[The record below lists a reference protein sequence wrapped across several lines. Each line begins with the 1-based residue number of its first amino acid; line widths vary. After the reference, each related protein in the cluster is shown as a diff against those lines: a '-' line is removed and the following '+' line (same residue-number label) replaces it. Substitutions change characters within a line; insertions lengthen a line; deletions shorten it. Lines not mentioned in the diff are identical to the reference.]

1 MKNKKELGGLFVL
14 LTSAFCL
21 PNLTSCSYGVD
32 DLTGYVANIENAS
45 SIGIGSINTSNT
57 NVKKQKNI
65 IRKENNQDN
74 EYLLTATENENGEI
88 NYEEL
93 IFTKFE
99 SGFEE
104 INGEENYIAKREED
118 INTKIN
124 SIQHG
129 VVNIKSKSGFEYRLL
144 DKNGNSLTDW
154 KAGENGNTKFYDITE
169 DKENI
174 KIESRSEKGKISFFV
189 NEGFKYTIS
198 LNDKII
204 IENMEDNDNND
215 VNKKQ
220 GVITLDNLEGDK
232 TYLVKY
238 HGKGK
243 KKTLT
248 QDQMKSK
255 IIRVYVSGGF
265 TFVTFIPKNNEIE
278 KRIYNKLSKRE
289 FFGNSNVFIGGKYYL
304 EEYHMRSFVI
314 DNESGHVYS
323 LDNININCT
332 RDGMVLA
339 SFEEKPTYLYDL
351 SVNQK
356 DELVFLPLIANENIF
371 CGNDFFED
379 KYGRKYVCAD
389 ISEAEIFDEEK
400 NMLVYK
406 GYTSEIP
413 LYCKNSDNEIIKV
426 ERAQQYYKGY
436 IYKFYVLDEEGQK
449 RELNEND
456 NFYIYFCD
464 YKKIKV
470 ENGWIKEVGYL
481 NGYNIYVGGNC
492 RDFKFYNLDLT
503 ESYDLGERLVTNEEN
518 IYLLDNEIVDKLNI
532 DFLNENNLLYFK
544 DNDLYCLEDIWNFM
558 SCKTDKKEYKILGNC
573 RVDFDENYN
582 FRLTQTGIN
591 GDKYYNLV
599 KTKENGK
606 IKYEVVEAGSYIAT
620 AEEIILQ
627 QLN

>member
-1 MKNKKELGGLFVL
+1 MKNKKVLGGLFVL

-57 NVKKQKNI
+57 NVKKQKNVV
-65 IRKENNQDN
+65 RKENNQDN

-129 VVNIKSKSGFEYRLL
+129 VVNIKSKNGFEYRLV
-144 DKNGNSLTDW
+144 DK
-154 KAGENGNTKFYDITE
+154 
-169 DKENI
+169 
-174 KIESRSEKGKISFFV
+174 
-189 NEGFKYTIS
+189 
-198 LNDKII
+198 
-204 IENMEDNDNND
+204 ND

-265 TFVTFIPKNNEIE
+265 TFVTFIPKNNENEIE
-278 KRIYNKLSKRE
+278 KRIYNDFHKRV
-289 FFGNSNVFIGGKYYL
+289 FFGNSNINIGGKYYL

-332 RDGMVLA
+332 RDGMVWA

-356 DELVFLPLIANENIF
+356 DELVFLPLIEKENI
-371 CGNDFFED
+371 CRSEFFED

-389 ISEAEIFDEEK
+389 ILKTEIFDEEK

-406 GYTSEIP
+406 QDYSLNMP
-413 LYCKNSDNEIIKV
+413 LYCQNSNNEAIKV
-426 ERAQQYYKGY
+426 ERTQQDYLF
-436 IYKFYVLDEEGQK
+436 KFYVLDEEGQK
-449 RELNEND
+449 RELNKND
-456 NFYIYFCD
+456 NFYIYFYN
-464 YKKIKV
+464 YKKIHV

-481 NGYNIYVGGNC
+481 DKYLNGSYSFGHGNY

-503 ESYDLGERLVTNEEN
+503 ESYNLGDRLVTNEEDMDFF
-518 IYLLDNEIVDKLNI
+518 YDEIKDKLNI
-532 DFLNENNLLYFK
+532 DFFNENNFLYFK

-558 SCKTDKKEYKILGNC
+558 SGKTTKKEYKILGNC
-573 RVDFDENYN
+573 RVDIDENKN
-582 FRLTQTGIN
+582 FRLTQPGIN

-606 IKYEVVEAGSYIAT
+606 VKYEVVEAGSYIAT

-627 QLN
+627 PLN

>member
-1 MKNKKELGGLFVL
+1 MKNKKVLGGLFVL

-57 NVKKQKNI
+57 NVKKQKNVV
-65 IRKENNQDN
+65 RKENNQDN

-129 VVNIKSKSGFEYRLL
+129 VVNIKSKNGFEYRLI

-154 KAGENGNTKFYDITE
+154 KTGEKGNTKFYDITE

-174 KIESRSEKGKISFFV
+174 TIESRSEKGKISFFV

-265 TFVTFIPKNNEIE
+265 TFITLI
-278 KRIYNKLSKRE
+278 SKDSKDQE
-289 FFGNSNVFIGGKYYL
+289 VPYDLTGDSNFFIGKN
-304 EEYHMRSFVI
+304 SFQFPNISYVI
-314 DNESGHVYS
+314 DNESGHIYS
-323 LDNININCT
+323 LDNIYIKCT
-332 RDGMVLA
+332 RDGMVKA
-339 SFEEKPTYLYDL
+339 AYEEKLSYLLYDL
-351 SVNQK
+351 SVNEK
-356 DELVFLPLIANENIF
+356 NELVFLPLIAKEGI

-379 KYGRKYVCAD
+379 KYGRKYVSAD
-389 ISEAEIFDEEK
+389 ILETEIFDEEK

-406 GYTSEIP
+406 QDDLSNIP
-413 LYCKNSDNEIIKV
+413 FYCQNSNNETVKI
-426 ERAQQYYKGY
+426 ERDK
-436 IYKFYVLDEEGQK
+436 INNKIFKFYVLDENGLK

-456 NFYIYFCD
+456 NFYIYIND

-470 ENGWIKEVGYL
+470 ENGWIKEIGYSKSYSKFGDYS
-481 NGYNIYVGGNC
+481 NNIME
-492 RDFKFYNLDLT
+492 FKLSNLDLT
-503 ESYDLGERLVTNEEN
+503 ESYNLGDKLLRNGEN
-518 IYLLDNEIVDKLNI
+518 ANLLDGYFIKQINI
-532 DFLNENNLLYFK
+532 DFFNENNILYFK
-544 DNDLYCLEDIWNFM
+544 DNDFYCLEDIWNFM
-558 SCKTDKKEYKILGNC
+558 SGKTDKKEYKILGNC
-573 RVDFDENYN
+573 RVDYDMNNNF
-582 FRLTQTGIN
+582 FRLMKTGIN
-591 GDKYYNLV
+591 GDIYYNLV

-606 IKYEVVEAGSYIAT
+606 VKYEVVEAGSYIAT

-627 QLN
+627 PLN

>member
-1 MKNKKELGGLFVL
+1 MKNKKVLGGLFVL

-45 SIGIGSINTSNT
+45 SIGIGSIHSSNT
-57 NVKKQKNI
+57 NVKKQKNV
-65 IRKENNQDN
+65 IRKENNKDN

-129 VVNIKSKSGFEYRLL
+129 VVNIKSKNGFEYRLI

-154 KAGENGNTKFYDITE
+154 KTGENGNTKFYDITE

-248 QDQMKSK
+248 QDQMKYK
-255 IIRVYVSGGF
+255 ISRVYVSGGF
-265 TFVTFIPKNNEIE
+265 TFITLISKDSKGQDVPYELTGDSNFLIGKNYFECPNIS
-278 KRIYNKLSKRE
+278 Y
-289 FFGNSNVFIGGKYYL
+289 
-304 EEYHMRSFVI
+304 VI
-314 DNESGHVYS
+314 DNESGHIYS
-323 LDNININCT
+323 LDNIYIECT
-332 RDGMVLA
+332 RDGMVKA
-339 SFEEKPTYLYDL
+339 ACDEKLSYLLYDL
-351 SVNQK
+351 SVNEK
-356 DELVFLPLIANENIF
+356 NELVFLPLIAKEGI

-379 KYGRKYVCAD
+379 KYGRKYVSAD
-389 ISEAEIFDEEK
+389 ILETETFDEEK
-400 NMLVYK
+400 NMFVYK
-406 GYTSEIP
+406 QDHSLLTIP
-413 LYCKNSDNEIIKV
+413 FYCQNSNNETVKI
-426 ERAQQYYKGY
+426 ERDKINND
-436 IYKFYVLDEEGQK
+436 IYKFYVLDENGLK

-456 NFYIYFCD
+456 NFYIYIND

-470 ENGWIKEVGYL
+470 ENGWIKEIGYSRL
-481 NGYNIYVGGNC
+481 YSKFGAYSNNI
-492 RDFKFYNLDLT
+492 REFKLSNLDLT
-503 ESYDLGERLVTNEEN
+503 KSYNLEDSLVANEEN
-518 IYLLDNEIVDKLNI
+518 IYLLDSEFIGRLNI
-532 DFLNENNLLYFK
+532 NFFNENNILYFK

-558 SCKTDKKEYKILGNC
+558 SGKTDKKEYKILDNC
-573 RVDFDENYN
+573 RVDYDMNNNF
-582 FRLTQTGIN
+582 FRLMKTGIN

-606 IKYEVVEAGSYIAT
+606 VKYEVVEAGSYIAT

-627 QLN
+627 PLN

>member
-1 MKNKKELGGLFVL
+1 MKNKKVLGGLFVL

-21 PNLTSCSYGVD
+21 PNLTSCSNQLNSSIGNDVNELD

-57 NVKKQKNI
+57 NVKKQKNV
-65 IRKENNQDN
+65 IRKENNQNN

-248 QDQMKSK
+248 QDQMNYRIS
-255 IIRVYVSGGF
+255 RVYVSGGF
-265 TFVTFIPKNNEIE
+265 TFVTFMPKNNSELE
-278 KRIYNKLSKRE
+278 EQLNKIDER
-289 FFGNSNVFIGGKYYL
+289 FIGRNCYNIGGEGKYEKETKSY
-304 EEYHMRSFVI
+304 VI
-314 DNESGHVYS
+314 DNESGHIYS
-323 LDNININCT
+323 LDDISVLYT
-332 RDGMVLA
+332 RDGMVLVA
-339 SFEEKPTYLYDL
+339 DEDNTKGLLYEL
-351 SVNQK
+351 SVNENN
-356 DELVFLPLIANENIF
+356 ELVFTCLIKNAKLQIDNFFKDRYGIKYVKANASTELYDEDNNMHIYCSSNGENIYF
-371 CGNDFFED
+371 
-379 KYGRKYVCAD
+379 
-389 ISEAEIFDEEK
+389 
-400 NMLVYK
+400 
-406 GYTSEIP
+406 
-413 LYCKNSDNEIIKV
+413 KNSNNETVKAKRNQFGSYYCSNIIESDGQ
-426 ERAQQYYKGY
+426 ERN
-436 IYKFYVLDEEGQK
+436 
-449 RELNEND
+449 LNKND
-456 NFYIYFCD
+456 SFYIVGMEGE
-464 YKKIKV
+464 KIMQV
-470 ENGWIKEVGYL
+470 ENGWIKDKGFSEDIFQRTRTFGAPTYYKIDVSKEYNTGNLNIESCYSGYL
-481 NGYNIYVGGNC
+481 ESCFIDLNPIEDNNC
-492 RDFKFYNLDLT
+492 IFWNSNDY
-503 ESYDLGERLVTNEEN
+503 YC
-518 IYLLDNEIVDKLNI
+518 LDNIWDSMRGLT
-532 DFLNENNLLYFK
+532 
-544 DNDLYCLEDIWNFM
+544 DIQ
-558 SCKTDKKEYKILGNC
+558 EYKIISNC
-573 RVDFDENYN
+573 RETLDEYGN
-582 FRLTQTGIN
+582 FRLAQAGIN
-591 GDKYYNLV
+591 GDRYFKIV
-599 KTKENGK
+599 KTKEYGK
-606 IKYEVVEAGSYIAT
+606 VKFEAVEASSYVGT
-620 AEEIILQ
+620 SKEIILQ
-627 QLN
+627 PLN

>member
-1 MKNKKELGGLFVL
+1 MKHKKVLGGLFVL

-21 PNLTSCSYGVD
+21 PNLTSCSYEVD
-32 DLTGYVANIENAS
+32 DLAGYVANIENAS

-57 NVKKQKNI
+57 NVKKQKNVV
-65 IRKENNQDN
+65 RKENNQDN

-129 VVNIKSKSGFEYRLL
+129 VVNIKSKNGFEYRLI

-154 KAGENGNTKFYDITE
+154 KTGEKGNTKFYNITE

-174 KIESRSEKGKISFFV
+174 KIESRSEKGKISFFA

-204 IENMEDNDNND
+204 IENMGDNDNND

-278 KRIYNKLSKRE
+278 KRIYNDLFKRA
-289 FFGNSNVFIGGKYYL
+289 FGNSNVDIGGKYYL

-323 LDNININCT
+323 LDNINIYCT

-356 DELVFLPLIANENIF
+356 DELVFLPLIAKENI
-371 CGNDFFED
+371 CGNEFFED
-379 KYGRKYVCAD
+379 KYGRKYVGAN
-389 ISEAEIFDEEK
+389 ILETEIFVEEK

-406 GYTSEIP
+406 QQPYSSNIH
-413 LYCKNSDNEIIKV
+413 LYCQNSNNEAIKV
-426 ERAQQYYKGY
+426 EKNQQNYFF
-436 IYKFYVLDEEGQK
+436 KFYVLDEEGQK

-456 NFYIYFCD
+456 NFYIYFFDKKILFD
-464 YKKIKV
+464 YKKIHV
-470 ENGWIKEVGYL
+470 ENGWIKEVGYY
-481 NGYNIYVGGNC
+481 GDY

-503 ESYDLGERLVTNEEN
+503 ESYNLGDRLVTYEKN
-518 IYLLDNEIVDKLNI
+518 INFLDDYIIVKLNI
-532 DFLNENNLLYFK
+532 DFFNENNFLYFK
-544 DNDLYCLEDIWNFM
+544 DNDLYFLEDIWNFM
-558 SCKTDKKEYKILGNC
+558 SGKTDKKEYKILGNC
-573 RVDFDENYN
+573 RVDVDVNDN
-582 FRLTQTGIN
+582 IRLTQTGIN

-606 IKYEVVEAGSYIAT
+606 VKYEVVEAGSYIAT

-627 QLN
+627 PLN

>member
-1 MKNKKELGGLFVL
+1 MKNKKVLGGLFVL

-57 NVKKQKNI
+57 NVKKQKNV

-88 NYEEL
+88 SYEEL

-129 VVNIKSKSGFEYRLL
+129 VVNIKSKSGFEYRLI
-144 DKNGNSLTDW
+144 DINGNSLTDW
-154 KAGENGNTKFYDITE
+154 KTGENGNTKFYDITE

-238 HGKGK
+238 YGKGK

-255 IIRVYVSGGF
+255 IGRVYVSGGF
-265 TFVTFIPKNNEIE
+265 TFITFIPKNKDKEMFN
-278 KRIYNKLSKRE
+278 
-289 FFGNSNVFIGGKYYL
+289 FGHNRKINIDIGGKYYL
-304 EEYHMRSFVI
+304 EEYKIRSFVI
-314 DNESGHVYS
+314 DNESGHIYS
-323 LDNININCT
+323 LDNIEIRKT
-332 RDGMVLA
+332 RDGMVVA
-339 SFEEKPTYLYDL
+339 SQDNSSETLLYDL
-351 SVNQK
+351 SVNDK
-356 DELVFLPLIANENIF
+356 NELVFSPLITKDGL
-371 CGNDFFED
+371 CQDLFFKD
-379 KYGRKYVCAD
+379 KYGRKYACVG
-389 ISEAEIFDEEK
+389 IPNTNIFDKE
-400 NMLVYK
+400 NNILIF
-406 GYTSEIP
+406 GYEGP
-413 LYCKNSDNEIIKV
+413 NYYKNSNGEAVIIGKNINGFL
-426 ERAQQYYKGY
+426 E
-436 IYKFYVLDEEGQK
+436 FYVLDEEGQK

-456 NFYIYFCD
+456 NFYVYDNDNNSKI
-464 YKKIKV
+464 IKV
-470 ENGWIKEVGYL
+470 ENGWIKTVGDVIDNFTL
-481 NGYNIYVGGNC
+481 CNL
-492 RDFKFYNLDLT
+492 DFTKNYNL
-503 ESYDLGERLVTNEEN
+503 YDILSSSSNREA
-518 IYLLDNEIVDKLNI
+518 IYCLNDEDVDYFNI
-532 DFLNENNLLYFK
+532 DFFTENNVLYFR
-544 DNDLYCLEDIWNFM
+544 NGDLYCLEDIWNFM
-558 SCKTDKKEYKILGNC
+558 LGTTNKQEYKILGNC
-573 RVDFDENYN
+573 NIDIDENYN
-582 FRLTQTGIN
+582 HRLIQTGIN

-606 IKYEVVEAGSYIAT
+606 VKYEVVETGSYIAT

-627 QLN
+627 PLN